1 MEMKKEIKSYAKD
14 RECMLK
20 VSTPSVVTSFT
31 NGAFF
36 SQLLQKCPTLSLF
49 LVNAA
54 KTGKV
59 LDSIHA
65 EELLDLSARARNAI
79 CLAAASCLKQYNQK
93 LSAAHYRTS
102 LLLMN
107 GSTKSIA
114 LERCAHLGITMS
126 HSATVLMQTKAGET
140 SPKCALWRQDTLDK
154 QMQIKFLEEVIV
166 SSSEPMSFDISKDKV
181 CSFKYY
187 NEELYEDLMVFITG
201 IKEKRGE
208 VPAAI
213 CRQDVEEALKDLK
226 NSVLHYKYV
235 CNVLI
240 VYSSLTVVVCR
251 CLQLHKSNVCAV
263 IKVN

>member
-1 MEMKKEIKSYAKD
+1 MEMKNEIKSYAKD

-65 EELLDLSARARNAI
+65 EELLDLSACARNAI
-79 CLAAASCLKQYNQK
+79 CLAAASCLKQYNQQ

-107 GSTKSIA
+107 GGTKSIA
-114 LERCAHLGITMS
+114 LERLCTPWH
-126 HSATVLMQTKAGET
+126 
-140 SPKCALWRQDTLDK
+140 
-154 QMQIKFLEEVIV
+154 
-166 SSSEPMSFDISKDKV
+166 
-181 CSFKYY
+181 
-187 NEELYEDLMVFITG
+187 
-201 IKEKRGE
+201 
-208 VPAAI
+208 
-213 CRQDVEEALKDLK
+213 
-226 NSVLHYKYV
+226 
-235 CNVLI
+235 
-240 VYSSLTVVVCR
+240 
-251 CLQLHKSNVCAV
+251 
-263 IKVN
+263 